1 MSSIYEFI
9 DGEKANYP
17 LVRMFVWAGVSSSG
31 FYEWRGRPASA
42 TAERRVWLGKQVA
55 KAFAAAKGRYGYRRV
70 HAVLARKGIAAG
82 PELVRDLMRAQG
94 LVACQPR
101 PFRPATTTP
110 HAHAGL
116 PADLV
121 GRDFTA
127 AAPGV
132 KLVGDITY
140 IPTWQGWLYLAVVI
154 DCHTKQVA
162 GWSMATHMRAELVAD
177 AFAMAAGNL
186 GVAPGCVFHS
196 DRGSQYTSSHY
207 RDTLKRFG
215 AVASTGRTGVCWDNA
230 MAESFFAALKNEMVN
245 RTVYATRRQARRA
258 IVEFIEVW
266 YNRQRLHSGLGYR
279 TPQEAHDE
287 YLNLQVAA

>member
-17 LVRMFVWAGVSSSG
+17 LVGMFVWAGVSSSG
-31 FYEWRGRPASA
+31 YYEWRGRAASA
-42 TAERRVWLGKQVA
+42 TAERRDQLAGQVREV
-55 KAFAAAKGRYGYRRV
+55 FAAAKGRYGYRRV
-70 HAVLARKGIAAG
+70 HAALARRGVVAG

-110 HAHAGL
+110 DAHADL

-127 AAPGV
+127 AAPGA

-140 IPTWQGWLYLAVVI
+140 IPTWQGWVYLAVVI
-154 DCHTKQVA
+154 DCHTKAVA
-162 GWSMATHMRAELVAD
+162 GWSMATHMRAELVSD

-186 GVAPGCVFHS
+186 GVGPGCVFHS
-196 DRGSQYTSSHY
+196 DRGSQYTSSQY
-207 RDTLKRFG
+207 RRTLKRFG
-215 AVASTGRTGVCWDNA
+215 ALASTGRTGVCWDNA
-230 MAESFFAALKNEMVN
+230 MAESFFAALKNEMIH

-279 TPQEAHDE
+279 TPQEVHDE